1 MPLFQHTVQPLRQLI
16 LRRVGVLIVCV
27 TLLVAACFFWFGL
40 RPMAEQLAREQ
51 FDSAAARVDA
61 GLSAFFAPP
70 VRLLAMSRSW
80 MNGRAPDLVS
90 PQAFNAVFQPVLQ
103 EYEQL
108 TSVVA
113 GSSDGQGWLLLQQA
127 GGSWRN
133 RMTDIGRWG
142 TQRHLL
148 LEHTAT
154 GQTRQFWSEQ
164 TYDPRLRPWYQ
175 GAMLMRRDKG
185 VHWTAPYTFFTTGDP
200 GITASARMSL
210 VDGRDFVLG
219 FDLTLRDLSK
229 LTLGANVGMDGL
241 ALVVTDDER
250 VLALPAKPAS
260 VDSADWHKRLLQPAS
275 ALGVA
280 AVTDGLRRWRA
291 AQRPDGEVLGFE
303 SAGIQWLVSAR
314 PYKLGE
320 LQLWNV
326 VLAPASDFAPAWQ
339 PIALALVLALLL
351 LMVMVFGLVRAST
364 LALSKSLESLAQAS
378 RRIGQLDFDG
388 EVQTRS
394 QVAEIV
400 ALADSQQNMRTTL
413 RDNQRE
419 LDARAQARNQQVA
432 ALRQAEARLQQQNAQ
447 LNTIIEHFPGGV
459 LVVGADLQVLAFNTQ
474 LSSMQALPEEL
485 TRQPNFSF
493 EDLLRFH
500 ARRGDYGPV
509 DVEQLVAD
517 RLVQVRSGQP
527 YRFER
532 VLPNGNALEI
542 IRTPL
547 PQGGFVT
554 IYMDV
559 TEARRHQREL
569 EYLAHFD
576 ALTALPNRVLLADR
590 LRQGMAQVQRR
601 GQQLGVAY
609 LDLDGFKF
617 INDTHGHDMGDQML
631 LVLAGRMKQALREGD
646 TLARLGGD
654 EFVAVMMDMDGP
666 QDAVPLLTRLLA
678 TVDTPVTLLGH
689 ALRVSASV
697 GVTFFPQGEEV
708 DAEQLLRQ
716 ADQAMYQAKQAG
728 KNRFQYFDAAHDLS
742 QRDQLEGLQR
752 VRAALLQREFVLYY
766 QPKVNMRS
774 GVVVGAEALI
784 RWQHPERGLLAP
796 AAFLPLIEDHPLA
809 VDVGQWVIDTALAQM
824 RAWLADGI
832 HIPVSVNVGARQ
844 LQHAGFVDNLRA
856 SLAAHPE
863 VNPADLQMEVLETS
877 ALEDM
882 VHVTQS
888 MAQCRTMG
896 VQFALD
902 DFGTGYSSLTYLKR
916 LPVTQ
921 IKIDQS
927 FVRDM
932 LDDPDDLSIL
942 VGVLDMSASF
952 HRQVIAE
959 GVETVEHGLLLLR
972 LGCDLAQGYGIA
984 RPMPAS
990 DLPGWAAA
998 WQCHPMWKGVKVV
1011 SRQHM
1016 PLLFASAEHR
1026 AWVLALEAFLKG
1038 ESEST
1043 VVLDRLRCNVG
1054 QWTNDGGLRG
1064 QTNQRAVE
1072 EVVALHQQIH
1082 ALGANLCELKVQ
1094 NQSMAAQLQLP
1105 QIKLL
1110 RDALLAQL
1118 ELLLLERS
1126 QPG

>member
-1 MPLFQHTVQPLRQLI
+1 MFLLQHTVQPLRQLMM
-16 LRRVGVLIVCV
+16 RRVGVLMVSIVS
-27 TLLVAACFFWFGL
+27 LVAACFFWFGL

-80 MNGRAPDLVS
+80 INGTAPDLAS

-103 EYEQL
+103 EFEQL

-113 GSSDGQGWLLLQQA
+113 GTSDGQGWLLLQQE

-148 LEHTAT
+148 LEHAAN

-164 TYDPRLRPWYQ
+164 AYDPRQRPWYL
-175 GAMLMRRDKG
+175 GALSMG
-185 VHWTAPYTFFTTGDP
+185 SGNSVHWTAPYTFFTTGDP
-200 GITASARMSL
+200 GISASMRTRL
-210 VDGRDFVLG
+210 TDGRDFVLG

-229 LTLGANVGMDGL
+229 LTLGANVGVDGL

-250 VLALPAKPAS
+250 VLALPAMPAS
-260 VDSADWHKRLLQPAS
+260 ATAPDWPRRLLQPAS
-275 ALGVA
+275 SLGIA
-280 AVTDGLRRWRA
+280 AVTSGLARWRA
-291 AQRPDGEVLGFE
+291 ADRPSGEVLAFE
-303 SAGIQWLVSAR
+303 SAGVKWLVSVR

-320 LQLWNV
+320 QRLWNV
-326 VLAPASDFAPAWQ
+326 VLAPAGDFAPAWQ
-339 PIALALVLALLL
+339 PIALALTLALLL
-351 LMVMVFGLVRAST
+351 LLLLAFGLVRAGT
-364 LALSKSLESLAQAS
+364 LILSRPLESLALAS
-378 RRIGQLDFDG
+378 RRIGQLDFEG
-388 EVQTRS
+388 QVQTRS
-394 QVAEIV
+394 QIAEIV
-400 ALADSQQNMRTTL
+400 ALADSQQNMLTTL
-413 RDNQRE
+413 RDNQHE
-419 LDARAQARNQQVA
+419 LDARAGALSQQVV
-432 ALRQAEARLQQQNAQ
+432 ALRQAEARLQQQNGQ
-447 LNTIIEHFPGGV
+447 LSTIIEHFPGGV
-459 LVVGADLQVLAFNTQ
+459 LVVDADMRVLAFNSQ
-474 LSSMQALPEEL
+474 LCSMQGLPDEL
-485 TRQPNFSF
+485 TRKPDFMF
-493 EDLLRFH
+493 ADLLRFH
-500 ARRGDYGPV
+500 AQRGDYGVV
-509 DVEQLVAD
+509 DVEQLVAE
-517 RLVQVRSGQP
+517 RLAHAQSGQP

-532 VLPNGNALEI
+532 VLPNGNSLEI

-609 LDLDGFKF
+609 LDLDGFKY
-617 INDTHGHDMGDQML
+617 INDTLGHDAGDQML
-631 LVLAGRMKQALREGD
+631 LALAGRMKQSLREGD

-654 EFVAVMMDMDGP
+654 EFVAVMMDLNGP
-666 QDAVPLLTRLLA
+666 QDAVPMLTRLLTSA
-678 TVDTPVTLLGH
+678 ETPLTLQGRELQ
-689 ALRVSASV
+689 VSASV
-697 GVTFFPQGEEV
+697 GVTFYPQSEDV

-728 KNRFQYFDAAHDLS
+728 KNRFHFFDAEHDLS
-742 QRDQLEGLQR
+742 QRDQLESLQR
-752 VRAALLQREFVLYY
+752 VREALLNREFVLYY

-796 AAFLPLIEDHPLA
+796 AAFLPLIEDHALA
-809 VDVGQWVIDTALAQM
+809 VDVGQWVIDSALTQM
-824 RAWLADGI
+824 SAWLAAGLN
-832 HIPVSVNVGARQ
+832 IPVSVNVGARQ
-844 LQHAGFVDNLRA
+844 LQHVGFAEHLRA
-856 SLAAHPE
+856 SLAACPQ

-882 VHVTQS
+882 VHVTQA
-888 MAQCRTMG
+888 MAQCRAMG
-896 VQFALD
+896 VEFALD

-916 LPVTQ
+916 LPVSQ
-921 IKIDQS
+921 LKIDQS

-942 VGVLDMSASF
+942 VGILNMSASF

-959 GVETVEHGLLLLR
+959 GVETVGHGAMLLR

-984 RPMPAS
+984 RPMPAH
-990 DLPGWAAA
+990 DLPGWIANWRCDPLWRNVA
-998 WQCHPMWKGVKVV
+998 VV

-1016 PLLFASAEHR
+1016 PLLFACAEHR
-1026 AWVLALEAFLKG
+1026 AWVLGLQEYLQG
-1038 ESEST
+1038 ERETT
-1043 VVLDRLRCNVG
+1043 VLLDRHRCNVG
-1054 QWTNDGGLRG
+1054 QWIDGGGLHD
-1064 QTNQRAVE
+1064 QPNQQVVAQ
-1072 EVVALHQQIH
+1072 VVALHRQVH
-1082 ALGANLCELKVQ
+1082 ELGADLCELKAQ
-1094 NQSMAAQLQLP
+1094 NQTLAALQQLP
-1105 QIKLL
+1105 QLRQL
-1110 RDALLAQL
+1110 RDALVAQL
-1118 ELLLLERS
+1118 ELLLSEQS
-1126 QPG
+1126 QP